1 MDLKEYYEE
10 VTKTAG
16 LVPAVEAET
25 KVEAEAEVEV
35 DDEKVAACVAVAEQ
49 FDIDGIAFED
59 EDEKVAAAIA
69 IVEGFEQVTEKV
81 AEDAENMNVRKG
93 ANEATEKN
101 LAKRSLAEK
110 FKSKLRMGADALRK
124 NKGKAGAVAAGVAA
138 AGGAGYLMGR
148 KKSHKR

>member
-16 LVPAVEAET
+16 LVPAAVEAET
-25 KVEAEAEVEV
+25 KTETEVEV
-35 DDEKVAACVAVAEQ
+35 DDEKVAACMAVAEQ
-49 FDIDGIAFED
+49 FDIDGITFAD
-59 EDEKVAAAIA
+59 EDEKVAAAVA

-93 ANEATEKN
+93 ASEATEKN

-110 FKSKLRMGADALRK
+110 IKSKVRMGADALKK

-138 AGGAGYLMGR
+138 AGGAGYLMGH
-148 KKSHKR
+148 KKNHKR

>member
-16 LVPAVEAET
+16 LIPAANAET
-25 KVEAEAEVEV
+25 ETETEVEV
-35 DDEKVAACVAVAEQ
+35 DDEKVAACIAVAEQ

-59 EDEKVAAAIA
+59 EDEKVAAAVA

-81 AEDAENMNVRKG
+81 AADEENSPVRKA
-93 ANEATEKN
+93 ANEASEKN

-110 FKSKLRMGADALRK
+110 FKSKLRMGADALKK

-138 AGGAGYLMGR
+138 AGGAGYLMGH
-148 KKSHKR
+148 KKKNKR